1 MSVLALVYPPEQ
13 VYIVE
18 HHFNDDHRSVHVTCL
33 VPQTGHYT
41 VKPIPYVTAENHVR
55 CLSQTSYILAER
67 LIEQHLIPVEVTV
80 ETFRQAAAD
89 YALYY
94 RNLGMT
100 FHQRVPRGQPFPMV
114 LRLQNWKEI
123 RRLEDF
129 VLFTFASEKAAISG
143 EMSFVFRG

>member
-1 MSVLALVYPPEQ
+1 MSVLTSVYPLDQ
-13 VYIVE
+13 IHIVE
-18 HHFNDDHRSVHVTCL
+18 HHFNDDHRSVRVICL
-33 VPQTGHYT
+33 VPRTGYYT
-41 VKPIPYVTAENHVR
+41 MKPIPYVTAENHVR
-55 CLSQTSYILAER
+55 CLSQASYVLAER
-67 LIEQHLIPVEVTV
+67 LIEQRLIPVEISA

-100 FHQRVPRGQPFPMV
+100 FHQLVPRGQPFPMV
-114 LRLQNWKEI
+114 LHLQNWKEI